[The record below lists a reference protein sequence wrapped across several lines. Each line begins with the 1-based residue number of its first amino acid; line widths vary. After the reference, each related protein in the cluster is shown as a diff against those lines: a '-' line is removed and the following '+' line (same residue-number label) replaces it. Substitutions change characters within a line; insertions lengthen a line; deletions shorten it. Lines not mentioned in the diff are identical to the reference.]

1 MIFGENHKKG
11 LQMIRE
17 INAEQGQLFAT
28 PFEQELDLDNRWIKF
43 SKILPWNK
51 LSGYY
56 YSRMDKKMGAGA
68 IDARIVLGALII
80 KHHEDLSDEGTIE
93 SIRENLYMQY
103 FLGLPS
109 FKREAVF
116 SSTLFVEI
124 RKRLGLDYW
133 QQINEIIIKHNAPK
147 NKDDREGEKMENKTD
162 DVEKQK
168 ELTSVQPLNE
178 GTINID
184 ATIVEQDIQYPT
196 DLGILNESREKL
208 EEIIDKI
215 CLKTGQEK
223 PRTYRKTARKK
234 YLNVAKKKRRT
245 HKEIRKAV
253 GSQLNFVN
261 RDLKCI
267 ETLLTEYPQTD
278 WILNKHELKYLQ
290 IVNEVY
296 RQQKEM
302 HINRIHSVANRI
314 VSIHQPHVR
323 PMVRG
328 KAGSDV
334 EFGSK
339 IGVCVHNGITYLD
352 HLSWDSYNETE
363 DLKTSVENYKKRN
376 GYYPAKINADQIY
389 ITRENRKWCIEK
401 NILLN
406 GKPLGRPTEQ
416 TKQRIKELRQ
426 AVSERNCVEG
436 KFGQAKRWYG
446 MGNIHAKLKATSE
459 SMIGAIVVVLNLI
472 RLVQQHVLTFA
483 EFIIECL
490 NTLIFRLL
498 CLRKNVSLFE

>member
-1 MIFGENHKKG
+1 MIK
-11 LQMIRE
+11 E
-17 INAEQGQLFAT
+17 INTEQVQLFAT
-28 PFEQELDLDNRWIKF
+28 PFEQELDLENRWIKF
-43 SKILPWNK
+43 SKLLPWNK

-56 YSRMDKKMGAGA
+56 YSRMDKKMGAGT
-68 IDARIVLGALII
+68 IDARVVLGALII
-80 KHHEDLSDEGTIE
+80 KHHEELSDEGTIE
-93 SIRENLYMQY
+93 SIKENLYMQY
-103 FLGLPS
+103 FLGLSS
-109 FKREAVF
+109 FKRDAVF
-116 SSTLFVEI
+116 APSLFVEI

-133 QQINEIIIKHNAPK
+133 QEINDIIIRHNKPENKNDSKENKGNNQSVIINEI
-147 NKDDREGEKMENKTD
+147 
-162 DVEKQK
+162 
-168 ELTSVQPLNE
+168 SNE
-178 GTINID
+178 PNLQERNNGTINID

-196 DLGILNESREKL
+196 DLGILNESREKA
-208 EEIIDKI
+208 EEIIDII
-215 CLKTGQEK
+215 CLKTNQEK
-223 PRTYRKTARKK
+223 PRTYRITARKK

-253 GSQLNFVN
+253 RMQLNFVS
-261 RDLKCI
+261 RDLQHI
-267 ETLLTEYPQTD
+267 NTLLTGYSD
-278 WILNKHELKYLQ
+278 LSSLLNKHELKYLQ
-290 IVNEVY
+290 VINEVY

-302 HINRIHSVANRI
+302 HSNRTHSTLNRI

-339 IGVCVHNGITYLD
+339 IGICVHDGLTFLD

-363 DLKTSVENYKKRN
+363 DLKTSAENYKKRN

-389 ITRENRKWCIEK
+389 ITRVNRNWCKEN

-416 TKQRIKELRQ
+416 TKERIKELRK
-426 AVSERNCVEG
+426 AVGERNCVEG

-446 MGNIHAKLKATSE
+446 MGNIHAKLQTTSE

-472 RLVQQHVLTFA
+472 RLVQQHVLTFMKS
-483 EFIIECL
+483 IIYKLEKCIQL
-490 NTLIFRLL
+490 FFLMGNRTPIF
-498 CLRKNVSLFE
+498 E

>member
-1 MIFGENHKKG
+1 
-11 LQMIRE
+11 MIRE
-17 INAEQGQLFAT
+17 IDSEQGQLFAT
-28 PFEQELDLDNRWIKF
+28 PFEQELDLENRWVKF

-51 LSGYY
+51 LNGYY
-56 YSRMDKKMGAGA
+56 YSRMDKKMGAGS
-68 IDARIVLGALII
+68 IDARIILGALII
-80 KHHEDLSDEGTIE
+80 KHHEELSDEGTIE
-93 SIRENLYMQY
+93 NIKENIYMQY

-116 SSTLFVEI
+116 APTLFVEI

-133 QQINEIIIKHNAPK
+133 QEINNLIIMHNTPRK
-147 NKDDREGEKMENKTD
+147 
-162 DVEKQK
+162 
-168 ELTSVQPLNE
+168 E
-178 GTINID
+178 GTSGKENGGDQTTGSDEQDRVPPIQAPMNNGTLNLD

-245 HKEIRKAV
+245 HKEIRRAV
-253 GSQLNFVN
+253 GIQLNFVN
-261 RDLKCI
+261 RDLKHI
-267 ETLLTEYPQTD
+267 EILLADYPKLD
-278 WILNKHELKYLQ
+278 WIFNRHELKYLQ
-290 IVNEVY
+290 VVNEVY
-296 RQQKEM
+296 RQQREM
-302 HINRIHSVANRI
+302 HSNKTHSTQNRI

-339 IGVCVHNGITYLD
+339 IGVCVHDGLTYLD

-363 DLKTSVENYKKRN
+363 DLKTSVENHKIRN
-376 GYYPAKINADQIY
+376 GYYPSKINADQIY
-389 ITRENRKWCIEK
+389 ITRENRKWCLER

-406 GKPLGRPTEQ
+406 GKPLGRPTEH

-426 AVSERNCVEG
+426 AVGERNCVEG

-446 MGNIHAKLKATSE
+446 MGNIYAKLRTTSE

-472 RLVQQHVLTFA
+472 RLVQQHVLNFVKSIVHRL
-483 EFIIECL
+483 EQ
-490 NTLIFRLL
+490 LIFKLL
-498 CLRKNVSLFE
+498 YEAKRGLLFE

>member
-1 MIFGENHKKG
+1 MIK
-11 LQMIRE
+11 E

-28 PFEQELDLDNRWIKF
+28 PFEQELDLDNRWVKF

-51 LSGYY
+51 LNGYY

-80 KHHEDLSDEGTIE
+80 KHHEVLSDEGTIE
-93 SIRENLYMQY
+93 HIRENLYMQY

-109 FKREAVF
+109 FKRESVF
-116 SSTLFVEI
+116 SATLFVEI

-133 QQINEIIIKHNAPK
+133 QEINDIIIKHNSPENKNDSGASG
-147 NKDDREGEKMENKTD
+147 NKDDSGAKIALQAEPTND
-162 DVEKQK
+162 
-168 ELTSVQPLNE
+168 
-178 GTINID
+178 GTINLD

-196 DLGILNESREKL
+196 DLNILNESREKL

-215 CLKTGQEK
+215 CLKTGQAK
-223 PRTYRKTARKK
+223 PRTYRKKARRK

-245 HKEIRKAV
+245 HKELRNAI
-253 GSQLNFVN
+253 GSQLNFIH
-261 RDLKCI
+261 RDLKYI

-278 WILNKHELKYLQ
+278 WLLNKHELKYLHV
-290 IVNEVY
+290 INEVY

-302 HINRIHSVANRI
+302 HTCKVQSTPNRI

-328 KAGSDV
+328 KAGSAV

-339 IGVCVHNGITYLD
+339 IGICVHNGITYLD

-363 DLKTSVENYKKRN
+363 DLKISVENYKKRN

-406 GKPLGRPTEQ
+406 GKPLGRPSQQ
-416 TKQRIKELRQ
+416 TKQKIKELRQ
-426 AVSERNCVEG
+426 GVSERNCVEG
-436 KFGQAKRWYG
+436 KFGQGKRWYG
-446 MGNIHAKLKATSE
+446 MGNIYAKLKATSE

-472 RLVQQHVLTFA
+472 RLAQQRVLTFVKL
-483 EFIIECL
+483 IIECL
-490 NTLIFRLL
+490 DILISRIIYMKKYLP
-498 CLRKNVSLFE
+498 LFE

>member
-1 MIFGENHKKG
+1 
-11 LQMIRE
+11 MIRE
-17 INAEQGQLFAT
+17 INTEQVQLFAT
-28 PFEQELDLDNRWIKF
+28 PFEQELDFSNRWIQF

-56 YSRMDKKMGAGA
+56 YARMNQSMGAGT
-68 IDARIVLGALII
+68 IDARIILGALII
-80 KHHEDLSDEGTIE
+80 KHHECLSDEGTID
-93 SIRENLYMQY
+93 SIKENLYMQY
-103 FLGLPS
+103 FLGLSS
-109 FKREAVF
+109 FKRDAVF
-116 SSTLFVEI
+116 APSLFVEL

-133 QQINEIIIKHNAPK
+133 QEINEIIIKHNQAQEKKDSKENGPDQDAGENK
-147 NKDDREGEKMENKTD
+147 NKEFIADEIPSEAT
-162 DVEKQK
+162 
-168 ELTSVQPLNE
+168 VQEPTND
-178 GTINID
+178 GTINVD

-208 EEIIDKI
+208 EEIIDII
-215 CLKTGQEK
+215 CLKTKQEK
-223 PRTYRKTARKK
+223 PRTYRIKARKK

-253 GSQLNFVN
+253 KVQLNFVS
-261 RDLKCI
+261 RDLKHI
-267 ETLLTEYPQTD
+267 DALL
-278 WILNKHELKYLQ
+278 LNKIDLSELFNKHQLKYLQ
-290 IVNEVY
+290 VVNEVY

-302 HINRIHSVANRI
+302 HTNKVHSTLNRI

-339 IGVCVHNGITYLD
+339 IGVCVHNGLTYLD

-363 DLKTSVENYKKRN
+363 DLKTSAENYKKRN
-376 GYYPAKINADQIY
+376 GYYPTKINADQIY
-389 ITRENRKWCIEK
+389 ITRGNRKWCTEN

-416 TKQRIKELRQ
+416 TKEKIKELRKG
-426 AVSERNCVEG
+426 VGERNCVEG
-436 KFGQAKRWYG
+436 KFGQGKRWYG
-446 MGNIHAKLKATSE
+446 MGNIHAKLNTTSE

-472 RLVQQHVLTFA
+472 RLVQQHVQTFMN
-483 EFIIECL
+483 FTIYILVKCVQKLFL
-490 NTLIFRLL
+490 N
-498 CLRKNVSLFE
+498 RKWVPTF

>member
-1 MIFGENHKKG
+1 
-11 LQMIRE
+11 MIRE
-17 INAEQGQLFAT
+17 IDAEQGQLFAT

-51 LSGYY
+51 LNGYY
-56 YSRMDKKMGAGA
+56 YSRMDKKMGAGT
-68 IDARIVLGALII
+68 IDARIVLGALLI

-93 SIRENLYMQY
+93 NIKENLYMQY

-116 SSTLFVEI
+116 SPTLFVEI

-133 QQINEIIIKHNAPK
+133 QEINEIIIKHNAPK
-147 NKDDREGEKMENKTD
+147 NKNDLKSDGPENQTD
-162 DVEKQK
+162 NVNQ
-168 ELTSVQPLNE
+168 QPLNE
-178 GTINID
+178 GTLNLD

-215 CLKTGQEK
+215 CVKTGQKK
-223 PRTYRKTARKK
+223 PRTYRKKARKK

-245 HKEIRKAV
+245 HKEIRNAV

-261 RDLKCI
+261 RDLKYV
-267 ETLLTEYPQTD
+267 ETLLIEYPQTD
-278 WILNKHELKYLQ
+278 WIINKHELKYLQ
-290 IVNEVY
+290 VVNEVY

-302 HINRIHSVANRI
+302 HTGRIHSTPNRI

-328 KAGSDV
+328 KAGAQV

-352 HLSWDSYNETE
+352 HLSWESYNETE
-363 DLKTSVENYKKRN
+363 DLKISVENYKKRN
-376 GYYPAKINADQIY
+376 GFYPAKINADQIY
-389 ITRENRKWCIEK
+389 ITRENRKWCKEK

-426 AVSERNCVEG
+426 AVGERNCVEG

-446 MGNIHAKLKATSE
+446 MGNIHAKLQTTSE

-472 RLVQQHVLTFA
+472 RLVQQHALTFVQ
-483 EFIIECL
+483 FIIECHD
-490 NTLIFRLL
+490 TLIFRMFYKK
-498 CLRKNVSLFE
+498 RYARLFE

>member
-1 MIFGENHKKG
+1 
-11 LQMIRE
+11 MIRE
-17 INAEQGQLFAT
+17 NNTEQVQLFAT
-28 PFEQELDLDNRWIKF
+28 PFEQELDFENRWIKF
-43 SKILPWNK
+43 SKLLPWNK

-56 YSRMDKKMGAGA
+56 YSRMDKKMGAGT

-80 KHHEDLSDEGTIE
+80 KHHEELSDEGTIE
-93 SIRENLYMQY
+93 SIKENLYMQY
-103 FLGLPS
+103 FLGLSS
-109 FKREAVF
+109 FKRDAVF
-116 SSTLFVEI
+116 APSLFVEI

-133 QQINEIIIKHNAPK
+133 QEINDIIIKHNTP
-147 NKDDREGEKMENKTD
+147 ENKNDSEENKGNNQHLHT
-162 DVEKQK
+162 EEIPNIQ
-168 ELTSVQPLNE
+168 EPNN

-196 DLGILNESREKL
+196 DLGILNESREKA
-208 EEIIDKI
+208 EEIIDII
-215 CLKTGQEK
+215 CLKTNQEK
-223 PRTYRKTARKK
+223 PRTYRITARKK

-253 GSQLNFVN
+253 RMQLNFVN
-261 RDLKCI
+261 RDLQHI
-267 ETLLTEYPQTD
+267 NSLLADYSD
-278 WILNKHELKYLQ
+278 LNSLLNKHELKYLQ
-290 IVNEVY
+290 VINEVY

-302 HINRIHSVANRI
+302 HSNRTHSTLNRI

-339 IGVCVHNGITYLD
+339 IGICVHDGLTYLD

-363 DLKTSVENYKKRN
+363 DLKTSAENYKKRN

-389 ITRENRKWCIEK
+389 ITRVNRNWCKEN

-416 TKQRIKELRQ
+416 TKEKIKELRKG
-426 AVSERNCVEG
+426 VGERNCVEG

-446 MGNIHAKLKATSE
+446 MGNIHAKLQTTSE

-472 RLVQQHVLTFA
+472 RLVQQHVSTFMKL
-483 EFIIECL
+483 IIYKLIKYIQHFFL
-490 NTLIFRLL
+490 NKSGVL
-498 CLRKNVSLFE
+498 LFE

>member
-1 MIFGENHKKG
+1 
-11 LQMIRE
+11 MIRE
-17 INAEQGQLFAT
+17 INTEQIQLFAT
-28 PFEQELDLDNRWIKF
+28 PFEQELDMDNRWIKF
-43 SKILPWNK
+43 SKLLPWNK
-51 LSGYY
+51 LGVYY
-56 YSRMDKKMGAGA
+56 YSRMDKKMGAGT

-80 KHHEDLSDEGTIE
+80 KHHEELSDEGTID
-93 SIRENLYMQY
+93 SIKENLYMQY
-103 FLGLPS
+103 FLGLSS
-109 FKREAVF
+109 FKADAVF
-116 SSTLFVEI
+116 APSLFVEI

-133 QQINEIIIKHNAPK
+133 QEINDIIIKHNTP
-147 NKDDREGEKMENKTD
+147 ENKKD
-162 DVEKQK
+162 SEENKYNNQSLIADVMSDEP
-168 ELTSVQPLNE
+168 TVQEPTNN

-208 EEIIDKI
+208 EEIIGII
-215 CLKTGQEK
+215 CLKTDQKK
-223 PRTYRKTARKK
+223 PRTYRIKARKK

-253 GSQLNFVN
+253 RAQLNFVN
-261 RDLKCI
+261 RDLKHI
-267 ETLLTEYPQTD
+267 ESLLSNYTNLE
-278 WILNKHELKYLQ
+278 WIFNKHELKYLQ
-290 IVNEVY
+290 VINEAY

-302 HINRIHSVANRI
+302 HTNKTHSTLNRI

-339 IGVCVHNGITYLD
+339 IGVCVHNGLTYLD

-363 DLKTSVENYKKRN
+363 DLKTSAENYKKRN

-389 ITRENRKWCIEK
+389 ITRVNRNWCKEK

-416 TKQRIKELRQ
+416 TKERIKELRK
-426 AVSERNCVEG
+426 AVGERNCVEG

-446 MGNIHAKLKATSE
+446 MGNIHAKLQTTSE
-459 SMIGAIVVVLNLI
+459 SMIGAIIVVLNLI
-472 RLVQQHVLTFA
+472 RLVQQHVQTFVLNLIYKLNL
-483 EFIIECL
+483 FCL
-490 NTLIFRLL
+490 LVFKKRLAT
-498 CLRKNVSLFE
+498 F

>member
-1 MIFGENHKKG
+1 
-11 LQMIRE
+11 MIRE
-17 INAEQGQLFAT
+17 INSEQGQLFAT
-28 PFEQELDLDNRWIKF
+28 PFEQELDSENRWVKF

-51 LSGYY
+51 LSGFY

-80 KHHEDLSDEGTIE
+80 KHHEELSDEGTIE
-93 SIRENLYMQY
+93 NIRENLYMQY

-116 SSTLFVEI
+116 SPTLFVEI

-133 QQINEIIIKHNAPK
+133 QEINEIILKHNTPDNK
-147 NKDDREGEKMENKTD
+147 NDSGNNNSNNQILDANQEVDKPQAQEPM
-162 DVEKQK
+162 
-168 ELTSVQPLNE
+168 NE

-223 PRTYRKTARKK
+223 PRTYRIKARKK
-234 YLNVAKKKRRT
+234 FLNVAKKKRKT
-245 HKEIRKAV
+245 HKEIRHAV

-261 RDLKCI
+261 RDLKYI

-290 IVNEVY
+290 VVNEVY

-302 HINRIHSVANRI
+302 HSTRSHSVPSRI

-328 KAGSDV
+328 KAGSEV

-352 HLSWDSYNETE
+352 HLSWESYNETE
-363 DLKTSVENYKKRN
+363 DLKISVENYKKRK

-406 GKPLGRPTEQ
+406 GKPLGRPTEE
-416 TKQRIKELRQ
+416 TKQRIKELRK

-446 MGNIHAKLKATSE
+446 MGNIRAKLQTTSE

-472 RLVQQHVLTFA
+472 RLVQQHVLTFVKS
-483 EFIIECL
+483 IIEGL
-490 NTLIFRLL
+490 DTLIFRLIFVTKYRL
-498 CLRKNVSLFE
+498 LFE

>member
-1 MIFGENHKKG
+1 
-11 LQMIRE
+11 MIRE
-17 INAEQGQLFAT
+17 INTEQGQLFAT
-28 PFEQELDLDNRWIKF
+28 PFEQELDIDNRWIKF

-56 YSRMDKKMGAGA
+56 YARMDKKMGAGT
-68 IDARIVLGALII
+68 IDARIILGALII
-80 KHHEDLSDEGTIE
+80 KHHEELSDEGTID
-93 SIRENLYMQY
+93 SIKENLYMQY

-109 FKREAVF
+109 FKRDAVF
-116 SSTLFVEI
+116 APSLFVEI

-133 QQINEIIIKHNAPK
+133 QEINDIIIKHNTPEDK
-147 NKDDREGEKMENKTD
+147 NDSEENKDKN
-162 DVEKQK
+162 
-168 ELTSVQPLNE
+168 

-208 EEIIDKI
+208 EEIIDII
-215 CLKTGQEK
+215 CLKTNREK
-223 PRTYRKTARKK
+223 PRTYRITARKK

-245 HKEIRKAV
+245 HREIRKAV
-253 GSQLNFVN
+253 RTQLNFVN
-261 RDLKCI
+261 RDLKHV
-267 ETLLTEYPQTD
+267 EFLLLNYTHLEK
-278 WILNKHELKYLQ
+278 IFNKHELKYLQ
-290 IVNEVY
+290 VVNEVY
-296 RQQKEM
+296 REQKEM
-302 HINRIHSVANRI
+302 HTNKTHSTPNRI

-328 KAGSDV
+328 KAGSNV

-339 IGVCVHNGITYLD
+339 IGVCVHNGLTYLD

-363 DLKTSVENYKKRN
+363 DLKISAENYKKRN

-389 ITRENRKWCIEK
+389 ITRVNRTWCK
-401 NILLN
+401 DRNILLN

-416 TKQRIKELRQ
+416 TKERIKELRQ
-426 AVSERNCVEG
+426 SVGERNCVEG

-446 MGNIHAKLKATSE
+446 MGNIHAKLQTTSE

-472 RLVQQHVLTFA
+472 RLVQQHVLTFL
-483 EFIIECL
+483 EFIIYYLRVVIL
-490 NTLIFRLL
+490 NFFMKPKETP
-498 CLRKNVSLFE
+498 LFE

>member
-1 MIFGENHKKG
+1 MIK
-11 LQMIRE
+11 E
-17 INAEQGQLFAT
+17 INTEQVQLFAT
-28 PFEQELDLDNRWIKF
+28 PFEQELDLENRWIKF
-43 SKILPWNK
+43 SKLLPWNK

-56 YSRMDKKMGAGA
+56 YSRMDKKMGAGT
-68 IDARIVLGALII
+68 IDARVVLGALII
-80 KHHEDLSDEGTIE
+80 KHHEELSDEGTIE
-93 SIRENLYMQY
+93 SIKENLYMQY
-103 FLGLPS
+103 FLGLSS
-109 FKREAVF
+109 FKRDGVF
-116 SSTLFVEI
+116 APSLFVEI

-133 QQINEIIIKHNAPK
+133 QEINDIIIKHNTPEHK
-147 NKDDREGEKMENKTD
+147 NDSEENKGNNQSLIID
-162 DVEKQK
+162 EINDVPNTK
-168 ELTSVQPLNE
+168 ESNS

-196 DLGILNESREKL
+196 DLGILNETREKA
-208 EEIIDKI
+208 EEIIDII
-215 CLKTGQEK
+215 CLKTNQEK
-223 PRTYRKTARKK
+223 PRTYRITARKK

-245 HKEIRKAV
+245 HKEIRKAIRI
-253 GSQLNFVN
+253 QLNFVS
-261 RDLKCI
+261 RDLQHI
-267 ETLLTEYPQTD
+267 NTLLSGYSD
-278 WILNKHELKYLQ
+278 LSSLFNKHELKYLQ
-290 IVNEVY
+290 VINEVY

-302 HINRIHSVANRI
+302 HANRTHSTPNRI

-339 IGVCVHNGITYLD
+339 IGICVHNGLTYLD

-363 DLKTSVENYKKRN
+363 DLKTSAENYKKRN

-389 ITRENRKWCIEK
+389 ITRVNRNWCKEN

-416 TKQRIKELRQ
+416 TKERIKELRKG
-426 AVSERNCVEG
+426 VGERNCVEG

-446 MGNIHAKLKATSE
+446 MGNIHAKLQTTSE

-472 RLVQQHVLTFA
+472 RLVQQHVLTFMKS
-483 EFIIECL
+483 IIYKLEKC
-490 NTLIFRLL
+490 IRLL
-498 CLRKNVSLFE
+498 VLIGNRTLLFE

>member
-1 MIFGENHKKG
+1 VENLQKG

-17 INAEQGQLFAT
+17 TNTEQIQLFAT
-28 PFEQELDLDNRWIKF
+28 PFEQELDMDNRWVKF
-43 SKILPWNK
+43 SKLLPWNK

-56 YSRMDKKMGAGA
+56 YSRMDEKMGAGT
-68 IDARIVLGALII
+68 IDARIVLGAVII
-80 KHHEDLSDEGTIE
+80 KHHEELSDEGTIDN
-93 SIRENLYMQY
+93 IKENLYMQF

-116 SSTLFVEI
+116 APSLFVEI

-133 QQINEIIIKHNAPK
+133 QEINEIIIKHNAPEHKNDSEK
-147 NKDDREGEKMENKTD
+147 NKEIEPAPINN
-162 DVEKQK
+162 
-168 ELTSVQPLNE
+168 ELGQEPTIPEPIND
-178 GTINID
+178 GTVNLD

-208 EEIIDKI
+208 EEIIDVI

-253 GSQLNFVN
+253 GQQLNFVS
-261 RDLKCI
+261 RDLRHV
-267 ETLLTEYPQTD
+267 ESLLSDYSNLE
-278 WILNKHELKYLQ
+278 WIFNKHQLKYLQ
-290 IVNEVY
+290 VVNEVY
-296 RQQKEM
+296 RQQKGM
-302 HINRIHSVANRI
+302 HTNKTHKTLNRI

-328 KAGSDV
+328 KAGSNV

-339 IGVCVHNGITYLD
+339 IGVCVHNGLTYLD
-352 HLSWDSYNETE
+352 HLSWESYNETE
-363 DLKTSVENYKKRN
+363 DLKISVENYKKRN

-389 ITRENRKWCIEK
+389 ITRENRNWCKEK
-401 NILLN
+401 SILLN

-416 TKQRIKELRQ
+416 TKERIKELRKS
-426 AVSERNCVEG
+426 VGERNCVEG

-446 MGNIHAKLKATSE
+446 MGNIFARLQTTSE

-472 RLVQQHVLTFA
+472 RLVQQHVLTFVKLIIYKL
-483 EFIIECL
+483 ELIVWQFFTKPIECL
-490 NTLIFRLL
+490 
-498 CLRKNVSLFE
+498 LFE

>member
-1 MIFGENHKKG
+1 
-11 LQMIRE
+11 MIRE

-28 PFEQELDLDNRWIKF
+28 PFEQELDLENRWIKF

-56 YSRMDKKMGAGA
+56 YSRMDKKMGAGT

-80 KHHEDLSDEGTIE
+80 KHHEELSDEGTIE
-93 SIRENLYMQY
+93 SIKENLYMQY
-103 FLGLPS
+103 FLGLSS
-109 FKREAVF
+109 FKRDAVF
-116 SSTLFVEI
+116 APSLFVEI

-133 QQINEIIIKHNAPK
+133 QEINEIIIRHNTPEK
-147 NKDDREGEKMENKTD
+147 RNDSRENKDGSEAIITHEITNEPTD
-162 DVEKQK
+162 E
-168 ELTSVQPLNE
+168 QPNG

-208 EEIIDKI
+208 EEIIDLI
-215 CLKTGQEK
+215 CIKTQQDK
-223 PRTYRKTARKK
+223 PRTYRIKARKK

-253 GSQLNFVN
+253 GAQLNFVN
-261 RDLKCI
+261 RDLKHVESLLLNCANP
-267 ETLLTEYPQTD
+267 ET
-278 WILNKHELKYLQ
+278 IFNKHELKYLQ
-290 IVNEVY
+290 VIHEAY
-296 RQQKEM
+296 RQQREM
-302 HINRIHSVANRI
+302 YTNKSHSTPNRI

-328 KAGSDV
+328 KAGADV

-339 IGVCVHNGITYLD
+339 IGVCVHNGLTYLD
-352 HLSWDSYNETE
+352 RLSWDSYNETE
-363 DLKTSVENYKKRN
+363 DLKTSAENYKKRN

-389 ITRENRKWCIEK
+389 ITRENRKWCKEK

-416 TKQRIKELRQ
+416 TKERIRELRRS
-426 AVSERNCVEG
+426 VGERNCVEG

-446 MGNIHAKLKATSE
+446 MGNIHAKLQTTSE

-472 RLVQQHVLTFA
+472 RLVQQHVQTFA
-483 EFIIECL
+483 LKLIYKVAVL
-490 NTLIFRLL
+490 LLTLVKRNLATF
-498 CLRKNVSLFE
+498 

>member
-1 MIFGENHKKG
+1 
-11 LQMIRE
+11 MIRE
-17 INAEQGQLFAT
+17 IDAEQGQLFAT
-28 PFEQELDLDNRWIKF
+28 PFEQELDLNNRWVKF

-51 LSGYY
+51 LNGYY
-56 YSRMDKKMGAGA
+56 YSRMDKKMGAGT

-93 SIRENLYMQY
+93 NIRENLYMQY

-116 SSTLFVEI
+116 SPTLFVEI

-133 QQINEIIIKHNAPK
+133 QEINEIIIKHNAPK
-147 NKDDREGEKMENKTD
+147 NKNDLKSDGPENQTD
-162 DVEKQK
+162 NVKQ
-168 ELTSVQPLNE
+168 QPLNE
-178 GTINID
+178 GTLNLD

-215 CLKTGQEK
+215 CVKTGQKK
-223 PRTYRKTARKK
+223 PRTYRKKARKK

-245 HKEIRKAV
+245 HKEIRNAV
-253 GSQLNFVN
+253 GNQLNFVN
-261 RDLKCI
+261 RDLKYV
-267 ETLLTEYPQTD
+267 ETLLIEYPQTD
-278 WILNKHELKYLQ
+278 WIINKHELKYLQ
-290 IVNEVY
+290 VVNEVY

-302 HINRIHSVANRI
+302 HTGRIHSTPNRI

-328 KAGSDV
+328 KAGAQV

-352 HLSWDSYNETE
+352 HLSWESYNETE
-363 DLKTSVENYKKRN
+363 DLKISVENYKKRN
-376 GYYPAKINADQIY
+376 GFYPAKINADQIY
-389 ITRENRKWCIEK
+389 ITRENRKWCKGK

-426 AVSERNCVEG
+426 AVGERNCVEG

-446 MGNIHAKLKATSE
+446 MGNIHAKLQTTSE

-472 RLVQQHVLTFA
+472 RLVQQHVLTFIK
-483 EFIIECL
+483 FSIEYHDA
-490 NTLIFRLL
+490 LIFRMFYKK
-498 CLRKNVSLFE
+498 RYT

>member
-1 MIFGENHKKG
+1 MIK
-11 LQMIRE
+11 E
-17 INAEQGQLFAT
+17 INTEQVQLFAT
-28 PFEQELDLDNRWIKF
+28 PFEQELDLENRWIKF
-43 SKILPWNK
+43 SKLLPWNK

-56 YSRMDKKMGAGA
+56 YSRMDKKMGAGT

-80 KHHEDLSDEGTIE
+80 KHHEELSDEGTIE
-93 SIRENLYMQY
+93 SIKENLYMQY
-103 FLGLPS
+103 FLGLSS
-109 FKREAVF
+109 FKRDAVF
-116 SSTLFVEI
+116 APSLFVEI

-133 QQINEIIIKHNAPK
+133 QEINDIIIKHNTP
-147 NKDDREGEKMENKTD
+147 ENKNDTEENNGNNRHLHTD
-162 DVEKQK
+162 EISNVPNIQE
-168 ELTSVQPLNE
+168 PNN

-196 DLGILNESREKL
+196 DLGILNESREKA
-208 EEIIDKI
+208 EEIIDII
-215 CLKTGQEK
+215 CLKTNQEK
-223 PRTYRKTARKK
+223 PRTYRITARKK

-253 GSQLNFVN
+253 RMQLNFVN
-261 RDLKCI
+261 RDLQYI
-267 ETLLTEYPQTD
+267 NTLLSGYSD
-278 WILNKHELKYLQ
+278 LNSLFNKHELKYLQ
-290 IVNEVY
+290 VINEVY

-302 HINRIHSVANRI
+302 HSNRTHSTLNRI

-339 IGVCVHNGITYLD
+339 IGICVHNGLTYLD

-363 DLKTSVENYKKRN
+363 DLKTSAENYKKRN

-389 ITRENRKWCIEK
+389 ITRVNRNWCK
-401 NILLN
+401 DNNILLN

-416 TKQRIKELRQ
+416 TKERIKELRKG
-426 AVSERNCVEG
+426 VGERNCVEG

-446 MGNIHAKLKATSE
+446 MGNIHAKLQTTSE

-472 RLVQQHVLTFA
+472 RLVQQHVSTFMKL
-483 EFIIECL
+483 IIYKLIKYIQHFFL
-490 NTLIFRLL
+490 NKTGVL
-498 CLRKNVSLFE
+498 LFE

>member
-1 MIFGENHKKG
+1 
-11 LQMIRE
+11 MIRE
-17 INAEQGQLFAT
+17 NNTDQVQLFAT
-28 PFEQELDLDNRWIKF
+28 PFEQELDLENRWIKF

-56 YSRMDKKMGAGA
+56 YSRMDKKMGAGT

-80 KHHEDLSDEGTIE
+80 KHHEELSDEGTIE
-93 SIRENLYMQY
+93 SIKENLYMQY
-103 FLGLPS
+103 FLGLSS
-109 FKREAVF
+109 FKRDAVF
-116 SSTLFVEI
+116 APSLFVEI

-133 QQINEIIIKHNAPK
+133 QEINDVIIKHNTTEKK
-147 NKDDREGEKMENKTD
+147 NNSEENKGNNRLLNTD
-162 DVEKQK
+162 EI
-168 ELTSVQPLNE
+168 SNE
-178 GTINID
+178 SNIQEPDNSTINIE

-196 DLGILNESREKL
+196 DLGILNESREKA
-208 EEIIDKI
+208 EEIIDII
-215 CLKTGQEK
+215 CLKTNQEK
-223 PRTYRKTARKK
+223 PRTYRITARKK

-253 GSQLNFVN
+253 RMQLNFVN
-261 RDLKCI
+261 RDLQHI
-267 ETLLTEYPQTD
+267 NTLLSDYSD
-278 WILNKHELKYLQ
+278 LSLLFNKHELKYLQ
-290 IVNEVY
+290 VINEVY

-302 HINRIHSVANRI
+302 HSNRTHSTLNRI

-339 IGVCVHNGITYLD
+339 IGICVHNGLTYLD

-363 DLKTSVENYKKRN
+363 DLKTSAENYKKRN

-389 ITRENRKWCIEK
+389 ITRVNRNWCKEN

-406 GKPLGRPTEQ
+406 GKPLGRPTEE
-416 TKQRIKELRQ
+416 TKEKIKELRKG
-426 AVSERNCVEG
+426 VGERNCVEG

-446 MGNIHAKLKATSE
+446 MGNRHAKLQTTSE
-459 SMIGAIVVVLNLI
+459 SMIGAILVVLNLI
-472 RLVQQHVLTFA
+472 RLVQQHVSTFLKL
-483 EFIIECL
+483 IIYKLEKYIQHFFL
-490 NTLIFRLL
+490 NKIGVL
-498 CLRKNVSLFE
+498 LFE

>member
-1 MIFGENHKKG
+1 
-11 LQMIRE
+11 MIRE

-28 PFEQELDLDNRWIKF
+28 PFEQELDLENRWVKF

-51 LSGYY
+51 LSVYY

-68 IDARIVLGALII
+68 IDARVVLGALII

-93 SIRENLYMQY
+93 SIKENLYMQY

-116 SSTLFVEI
+116 SPTLFVEI

-133 QQINEIIIKHNAPK
+133 QEINEIIIKHNTPK
-147 NKDDREGEKMENKTD
+147 NKNDLDNDSGENQTN
-162 DVEKQK
+162 DVK
-168 ELTSVQPLNE
+168 EHQEDSVDQEPLNE
-178 GTINID
+178 GTINLD

-223 PRTYRKTARKK
+223 PRTYRNKARKK
-234 YLNVAKKKRRT
+234 YLNVAKKKKRT
-245 HKEIRKAV
+245 HKEIRNAV
-253 GSQLNFVN
+253 GSQLNFVK
-261 RDLKCI
+261 RDLKYI

-290 IVNEVY
+290 VVNEVY

-302 HINRIHSVANRI
+302 HTSRTHSTLNRI

-328 KAGSDV
+328 KAGSEV

-363 DLKTSVENYKKRN
+363 DLKISVENYKKRK

-401 NILLN
+401 KILLN
-406 GKPLGRPTEQ
+406 GKPLGRPTAQ

-446 MGNIHAKLKATSE
+446 MGNIHAKLQTTSE

-472 RLVQQHVLTFA
+472 RLVQQHVLTFVK
-483 EFIIECL
+483 FITECL
-490 NTLIFRLL
+490 QTLIFRI
-498 CLRKNVSLFE
+498 RYAKKYAPLFE